1 MSFGTVEQAIADVR
15 AGKLVIVADD
25 EDRENEGD
33 LVGAAD
39 RVTPEMINFMATH
52 GRGLICLTLMPERCQ
67 ALGLTP
73 MAEHNTEA
81 HETAFT
87 VSVDAAAR
95 FGVTTGISAADRATT
110 IRVAIGP
117 ATIPSDLRRPGHVF
131 PLRARP
137 GGVLQRVGQTEAS
150 VDLARLAGLYPAGVI
165 CEILAEDG
173 TLMRRPQLELFAKQ
187 HGLTFI
193 TVAQLVAY
201 RLQNERL
208 VHRVAEARLP
218 TPHGEFRIIGYRNDV
233 DNAEHVALVYGD
245 VAGKPSVLVRM
256 HSRCLTGDVF
266 HSARCDCGWQLDNAM
281 RMIGQ
286 AGSGVVV
293 YLDQEGRGIGLLNK
307 LKAYELQDQGHDTVE
322 ANEKL
327 GFKADLRNYGIG
339 AQILLDLGL
348 SSIRVLTNNPMKLVG
363 LEGYGLEIVERLPI
377 VPPPSDEERALRCD
391 RGARMR
397 DPRRD
402 AAFRV
407 RRGGSRAGAR
417 QRRARASHRGGIWR
431 ADHGNRGSGVGATQ

>member
-1 MSFGTVEQAIADVR
+1 MPRRTVNEAIEDIR

-33 LVGAAD
+33 LVGAAE

-52 GRGLICLTLMPERCQ
+52 GRGLICLTLLPERCQ
-67 ALGLTP
+67 ALGLTQ

-87 VSVDAAAR
+87 VSIDAAAR

-110 IRVAIGP
+110 IRVAIDP
-117 ATIPSDLRRPGHVF
+117 ATVPGDLRRPGHVF

-165 CEILAEDG
+165 CEILNPDG
-173 TLMRRPQLELFAKQ
+173 SMARRPELERFAER
-187 HGLTFI
+187 HDLAFI

-201 RLQNERL
+201 RLAHERL

-218 TPHGEFRIIGYRNDV
+218 TPYGEFRIIGYRNDV
-233 DNAEHVALVYGD
+233 DTAEHVALVYGE
-245 VAGKPSVLVRM
+245 VAGREPVLVRM
-256 HSRCLTGDVF
+256 HSKCLTGDVF
-266 HSARCDCGWQLDNAM
+266 GSRRCDCGWQLHAAM
-281 RMIGQ
+281 RMIAAEGR
-286 AGSGVVV
+286 GVVV

-307 LKAYELQDQGHDTVE
+307 LKAYELQDAGHDTVE
-322 ANEKL
+322 ANREL
-327 GFKADLRNYGIG
+327 GFKPDLRNYGIG

-348 SSIRVLTNNPMKLVG
+348 SAIRVLTNNPMKLVG
-363 LEGYGLEIVERLPI
+363 LEGYGLEIVERVPI
-377 VPPPSDEERALRCD
+377 VATPSDENRSYLD
-391 RGARMR
+391 VKR
-397 DPRRD
+397 DKL
-402 AAFRV
+402 
-407 RRGGSRAGAR
+407 G
-417 QRRARASHRGGIWR
+417 HLLT
-431 ADHGNRGSGVGATQ
+431 H